1 MGSPFVEPLLAVAKD
16 SAIMQIAGTVTLAI
30 LGLCAIVWAL
40 IIARL
45 TRRQPLA
52 PLWPRRQVPWSGWLV
67 LLAFV
72 LYILVTGLILEA
84 AQVVVYGSLNVK
96 NQDNTQQLKLA
107 LAAKTI
113 GGFVSTL
120 LTAAVLNS
128 AGATKIDLGLDTR
141 WFRTD
146 LLLGLAGFLAVL
158 PVVLLIKWLLL
169 PYSPENH
176 PLEKVMRNQPS
187 PSMILWI
194 TLVAVVAAPVVEEFL
209 LRVVFQGWL
218 ERCFF
223 RGVQPE
229 VAQAVLVMEPPDDP
243 TSPALFDESN
253 PYAPPPRL
261 ETSAISVTAP
271 LESNNW
277 ESTGMET
284 EQCVPSG
291 WRAAMPIVISSALF
305 AGMHYGHGIDPIPL
319 FVLAVVL
326 GWLYQRTHR
335 LWPCV
340 VLHTALNGLS
350 ITMMFLAS

>member
-1 MGSPFVEPLLAVAKD
+1 MGSPFVEPLLAIAKD
-16 SAIMQIAGTVTLAI
+16 SAAMQMAGTIMLAI
-30 LGLCAIVWAL
+30 FGLCAIVWAM

-52 PLWPRRQVPWSGWLV
+52 PLWPRRQVPWSWWLV

-72 LYILVTGLILEA
+72 LYILVTGLILEG
-84 AQVVVYGSLNVK
+84 AQVVMYGNLNGG
-96 NQDNTQQLKLA
+96 NQNKSQQLTLV
-107 LAAKTI
+107 LAASAI

-128 AGATKIDLGLDTR
+128 AGANKIDLGLDTR

-158 PVVLLIKWLLL
+158 PVVFLIKWLLL
-169 PYSPENH
+169 PFSQENH
-176 PLEKVMRNQPS
+176 PLEQVMRNQPS
-187 PSMILWI
+187 PSMIFWI

-223 RGVQPE
+223 RGAQPE
-229 VAQAVLVMEPPDDP
+229 VAQEVLVMEQPDDP
-243 TSPALFDESN
+243 TSPALFDASI
-253 PYAPPPRL
+253 PYAAPPRL
-261 ETSAISVTAP
+261 EASAISVSGP
-271 LESNNW
+271 LELNHW
-277 ESTGMET
+277 ETAGMET
-284 EQCVPSG
+284 EQFVPSG
-291 WRAAMPIVISSALF
+291 WRAAMPIVISSVLF
-305 AGMHYGHGIDPIPL
+305 AGMHFGHGIDPIPL
-319 FVLAVVL
+319 FFLAVVL

-350 ITMMFLAS
+350 MTMMFLAS